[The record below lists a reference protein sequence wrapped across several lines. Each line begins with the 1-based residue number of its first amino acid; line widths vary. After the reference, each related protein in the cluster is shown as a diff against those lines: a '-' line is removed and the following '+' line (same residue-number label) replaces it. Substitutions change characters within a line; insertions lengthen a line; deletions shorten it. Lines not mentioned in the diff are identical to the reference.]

1 MALNKIYTRIN
12 WEDYPSENTDL
23 DAYNLNQMDSAI
35 DALDNRIILQDALK
49 VDKSEINGNIADWTM
64 DETTGVITITKY
76 NGEKVIFDLNI
87 EKIPVEFSMSDDG
100 IITMTTEDG
109 TQFTADI
116 GSMIPV
122 LTFEDSA
129 TIAVSVT
136 GTGKNKTYS
145 FSIKTGSVTD
155 AMLQPNYLADIRVES
170 ANASAYAQSANAK
183 SLLAESYAIGGT
195 GTREGEDTD
204 NAKYYMEQA
213 KQQTGGIPT
222 KVSEL
227 ENDVGYIKKTVSD
240 LTNYYDKTSV
250 DEKIDAIPKTD
261 LTNYLTKTGDGSN
274 LTAVFEEATTLE
286 ELTTGEKLSSIFG
299 KLKLALKNLKSLIN
313 LIGTTDI
320 STIGDGTITGGLSDV
335 NGKLN
340 EIEGKID
347 NSIKKVNIHHS
358 GTTEVEYTLPQN
370 IGLNDVIICNSSL
383 GGVSGTTFVLGGYA
397 LYYSAFSTHVA
408 YTIPAPN
415 STSSNATS
423 TVTLIAQNKIKVK
436 CNNANAF
443 CSVTVIMGGNSAN

>member
-1 MALNKIYTRIN
+1 MALNKVYTRIN
-12 WEDYPSENTDL
+12 WENYPSENTDL

-35 DALDNRIILQDALK
+35 DALDNRIISQDALK
-49 VDKSEINGNIADWTM
+49 VDKSAINGNIADWTM

-87 EKIPVEFSMSDDG
+87 EKIPVGFSMSDDG

-129 TIAVSVT
+129 TIAVSVN

-155 AMLQPNYLADIRVES
+155 DMLQPNYLADIRVES

-183 SLLAESYAIGGT
+183 SVLAESYAVGGT

-213 KQQTGGIPT
+213 KQQTGGMPT

-227 ENDVGYIKKTVSD
+227 ENDAGYITKKVSD
-240 LTNYYDKTSV
+240 LTNYYDKNTV
-250 DEKIDAIPKTD
+250 DKKIDAIPKTD

-274 LTAVFEEATTLE
+274 LTAAFEEATTLE

-299 KLKLALKNLKSLIN
+299 KLKLAVKNLKSLIS

-320 STIGDGTITGGLSDV
+320 STIGDGTITGGLNDV
-335 NGKLN
+335 NGKLEMN
-340 EIEGKID
+340 IEQKTGQYKNQKLNKNVTVCSITLTPGLWLIIGYID
-347 NSIKKVNIHHS
+347 GNISSDFIYNNTLFDQTVRESMIGGGGSINVILRGI
-358 GTTEVEYTLPQN
+358 GTTTTVNLSTYDFVNVTSDLTYRGTLAA
-370 IGLNDVIICNSSL
+370 ICL
-383 GGVSGTTFVLGGYA
+383 KPYL
-397 LYYSAFSTHVA
+397 
-408 YTIPAPN
+408 
-415 STSSNATS
+415 
-423 TVTLIAQNKIKVK
+423 
-436 CNNANAF
+436 
-443 CSVTVIMGGNSAN
+443 

>member
-1 MALNKIYTRIN
+1 MALNKVYTRIN

-23 DAYNLNQMDSAI
+23 DAYHLNQMDSAI
-35 DALDNRIILQDALK
+35 DALDNRIISQDALK
-49 VDKSEINGNIADWTM
+49 VDKSAINGNIADWTM
-64 DETTGVITITKY
+64 DEATGIITITKY

-87 EKIPVEFSMSDDG
+87 EKIPVGFSMSDDG

-109 TQFTADI
+109 TQFKADI

-183 SLLAESYAIGGT
+183 SVLAESYAIGGT

-227 ENDVGYIKKTVSD
+227 ENDVGYITKDVD
-240 LTNYYDKTSV
+240 NLTNYYDKTT
-250 DEKIDAIPKTD
+250 TD
-261 LTNYLTKTGDGSN
+261 QKLANINLTDYLKKTGDSSN
-274 LTAVFEEATTLE
+274 TTVTFNE
-286 ELTTGEKLSSIFG
+286 PTELAQPTTGEKLGGIIG
-299 KLKLALKNLKSLIN
+299 KVSLAIKNIKTLIT
-313 LIGTTDI
+313 LIGNTDI
-320 STIGDGTITGGLSDV
+320 SSIGNGTVTGAISDV
-335 NGKLN
+335 NGKLSL
-340 EIEGKID
+340 IET
-347 NSIKKVNIHHS
+347 VNI
-358 GTTEVEYTLPQN
+358 TTNQTGFYCYKN
-370 IGLNDVIICNSSL
+370 GK
-383 GGVSGTTFVLGGYA
+383 
-397 LYYSAFSTHVA
+397 
-408 YTIPAPN
+408 
-415 STSSNATS
+415 
-423 TVTLIAQNKIKVK
+423 TVTMII
-436 CNNANAF
+436 NNAQRTWVKGYVATGFPRPLNNMVFDTYSGVTFTMNTDGKLYSDSITDKWVSIAF
-443 CSVTVIMGGNSAN
+443 TYLTND

>member
-1 MALNKIYTRIN
+1 MALNKVYTRIN
-12 WEDYPSENTDL
+12 WENYPSENTDI
-23 DAYNLNQMDSAI
+23 DEINLNKMDSAI
-35 DALDNRIILQDALK
+35 NSLDNRIISQDALK
-49 VDKSEINGNIADWTM
+49 VDKSAINGNIADWTM

-87 EKIPVEFSMSDDG
+87 EKIPVGFSMSDDG

-122 LTFEDSA
+122 LTFEDSS

-183 SLLAESYAIGGT
+183 SVLAESYAIGGT

-213 KQQTGGIPT
+213 KLQTGGIPT

-227 ENDVGYIKKTVSD
+227 ENDAGYITKSVSD
-240 LTNYYDKTSV
+240 LTNYYDKTTV

-274 LTAVFEEATTLE
+274 LTAAFEEATNLE

-299 KLKLALKNLKSLIN
+299 KLKLAVKNLKSLIG
-313 LIGTTDI
+313 LIGNTDI
-320 STIGDGTITGGLSDV
+320 SDIGDGTITGGLSDV
-335 NGKLN
+335 NSKLEMNIEQKTGQYKNQKLN
-340 EIEGKID
+340 K
-347 NSIKKVNIHHS
+347 N
-358 GTTEVEYTLPQN
+358 
-370 IGLNDVIICNSSL
+370 
-383 GGVSGTTFVLGGYA
+383 
-397 LYYSAFSTHVA
+397 
-408 YTIPAPN
+408 
-415 STSSNATS
+415 
-423 TVTLIAQNKIKVK
+423 
-436 CNNANAF
+436 
-443 CSVTVIMGGNSAN
+443 VTVCSITLTPGLWLIIGYIDGNISSDFIYNNTLFDQTVRESMIGGGGSINVILRGIDTTTTVNLSTYDFVNVTSDLTYRGTLSAICLKPYL

>member
-1 MALNKIYTRIN
+1 MAMNKVYTRIN

-35 DALDNRIILQDALK
+35 DALDNRIISQDALK
-49 VDKSEINGNIADWTM
+49 VDKSAINGNIADWTM

-76 NGEKVIFDLNI
+76 NGEKIIFDLNI
-87 EKIPVEFSMSDDG
+87 EKIPVGFSMSDDG

-183 SLLAESYAIGGT
+183 SVLAKSYAIGGT

-213 KQQTGGIPT
+213 KQQTGSIPT

-227 ENDVGYIKKTVSD
+227 ENDAGYIKKSVSD
-240 LTNYYDKTSV
+240 LENYYDKTNI
-250 DEKIDAIPKTD
+250 DKKIDEIPKTD

-274 LTAVFEEATTLE
+274 LTAAFEEATTLD

-299 KLKLALKNLKSLIN
+299 KLKLAVKNLKSLIS

-320 STIGDGTITGGLSDV
+320 STIGDGTITGGLNDV

-340 EIEGKID
+340 DLKFA
-347 NSIKKVNIHHS
+347 SI
-358 GTTEVEYTLPQN
+358 
-370 IGLNDVIICNSSL
+370 
-383 GGVSGTTFVLGGYA
+383 
-397 LYYSAFSTHVA
+397 
-408 YTIPAPN
+408 
-415 STSSNATS
+415 STS
-423 TVTLIAQNKIKVK
+423 VTLLVANKQSFLGSLSDFGLP
-436 CNNANAF
+436 NNANVFGVFANCDWAVNVRFANNGKFYVYQIANVSHDSAF
-443 CSVTVIMGGNSAN
+443 TLNFVVAYK

>member
-1 MALNKIYTRIN
+1 MALNKVYTRIN

-35 DALDNRIILQDALK
+35 DALDNRIVSQDALK
-49 VDKSEINGNIADWTM
+49 VDKSAINGNIADWTM

-183 SLLAESYAIGGT
+183 SVLAESYAVGGT

-227 ENDVGYIKKTVSD
+227 ENDAGYITKKVSD
-240 LTNYYDKTSV
+240 LTNYYDKTTV
-250 DEKIDAIPKTD
+250 DEKIDEIPKTD

-274 LTAVFEEATTLE
+274 LTAAFEEATTLE

-299 KLKLALKNLKSLIN
+299 KLKLAVKNLKSLIS

-335 NGKLN
+335 NGKLHEDDTLFN
-340 EIEGKID
+340 RSTLNGL
-347 NSIKKVNIHHS
+347 IKNPKLKTGI
-358 GTTEVEYTLPQN
+358 
-370 IGLNDVIICNSSL
+370 
-383 GGVSGTTFVLGGYA
+383 
-397 LYYSAFSTHVA
+397 
-408 YTIPAPN
+408 YTIG
-415 STSSNATS
+415 SEATDIPS
-423 TVTLIAQNKIKVK
+423 GFDSAGILIVIRRSIYYTETAEMLYLHYIDAYGKSAHCVYF
-436 CNNANAF
+436 NN
-443 CSVTVIMGGNSAN
+443 TWTQWI